1 MNNPYPHEIA
11 ISDVYISPII
21 IVLFV
26 GFFLAVF
33 TIFILNKLKIS
44 KYFMTSSLMLLSFLI
59 FFKKLKNFFCFA
71 IMHKVKLSY
80 TLKSSNKLLV

>member
-33 TIFILNKLKIS
+33 TIFVLNKLKIS
-44 KYFMTSSLMLLSFLI
+44 KYFYAPSYVFL
-59 FFKKLKNFFCFA
+59 A
-71 IMHKVKLSY
+71 IY
-80 TLKSSNKLLV
+80 TLYILLIDHYFIKF